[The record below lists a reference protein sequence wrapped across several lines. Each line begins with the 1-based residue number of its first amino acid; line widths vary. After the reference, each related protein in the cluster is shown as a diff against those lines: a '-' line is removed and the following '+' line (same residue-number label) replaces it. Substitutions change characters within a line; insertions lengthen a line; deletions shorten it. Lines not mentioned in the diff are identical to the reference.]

1 MNDRPSPLA
10 LAAQGRA
17 PEVSVSRDIVKR
29 GLFVAPVAMVVGGVI
44 WGMNGAWSAGLGLG
58 IVLLNF
64 GVAAALIAWSAPIS
78 LALMMGVSL
87 FGYLLRLGLIA
98 GAVYLVRDVPWVSL
112 PALGLT
118 IIISHLGLL
127 FWEMKYIAA
136 SLAFPGLRPNTA
148 DLAPVHTDDPTRRT
162 HS

>member
-1 MNDRPSPLA
+1 MNERPSPLA
-10 LAAQGRA
+10 LAATGQA
-17 PEVSVSRDIVKR
+17 PEVAVSRDIIKR
-29 GLFVAPVAMVVGGVI
+29 GVVVLPLFMVVAGVI
-44 WGMNGAWSAGLGLG
+44 WGLNGAWSSALGLG
-58 IVLLNF
+58 VVLVNF
-64 GVAAALIAWSAPIS
+64 ALAAALIAWSAPIS

-98 GAVYLVRDVPWVSL
+98 LAVYLVRDVPWVSL

-136 SLAFPGLRPNTA
+136 SLAFPGLRPNGPN
-148 DLAPVHTDDPTRRT
+148 LSPVRTDDPPRRT
-162 HS
+162 QS